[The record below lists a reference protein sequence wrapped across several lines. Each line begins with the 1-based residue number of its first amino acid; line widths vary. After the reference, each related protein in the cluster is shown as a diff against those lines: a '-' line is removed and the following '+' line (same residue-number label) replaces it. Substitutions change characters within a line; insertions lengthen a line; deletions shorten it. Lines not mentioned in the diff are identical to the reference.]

1 MTRHKKAAGVPG
13 GSTAWY
19 QGGLRAKPLKY
30 GGDGDILYT
39 FRNSN
44 FTLDFAVSKIS
55 KKFCNFT
62 VFVNLLILYFYS
74 VILQWN
80 FWFCWLW
87 SSFENEVLGIEL
99 YLTFESNWLTHV
111 LVLVFGPV
119 ISSLFC
125 HKQILC
131 GW

>member
-13 GSTAWY
+13 GSTAWCH
-19 QGGLRAKPLKY
+19 GGLRAKPLKY
-30 GGDGDILYT
+30 GWDGDILYT

-99 YLTFESNWLTHV
+99 YLTFESTWLTHV